1 MGVFGAPE
9 GAYWLFNFHHVFLL
23 DEEYVWAFQKA
34 VRKKKG
40 KSHLNLAAWTVAGVT
55 FRLFSTQCVHCR
67 VGYSA
72 RAEGPD
78 EAWERPQGGP

>member
-34 VRKKKG
+34 VRKKKRKKPSESG
-40 KSHLNLAAWTVAGVT
+40 SLDGSRRDFQT
-55 FRLFSTQCVHCR
+55 FQHAVCAL
-67 VGYSA
+67 
-72 RAEGPD
+72 
-78 EAWERPQGGP
+78 QGGLLCPCRRS